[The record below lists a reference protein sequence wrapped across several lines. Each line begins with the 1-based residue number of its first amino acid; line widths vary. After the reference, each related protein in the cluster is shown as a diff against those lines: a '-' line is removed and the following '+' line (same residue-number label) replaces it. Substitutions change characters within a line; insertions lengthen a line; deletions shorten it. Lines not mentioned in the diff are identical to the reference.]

1 MNRAIDHLVLAVND
15 LEAARETYRRMGF
28 TLTPPAQHPWGTA
41 NSLVQLQGNFLE
53 LLAVADPAK
62 IPAPEP
68 GRFSFGA
75 FNQAFLRRRQGLSM
89 LVFQSS
95 DARRDQAEFAAR
107 GLQTYEPFDF
117 SRQAKL
123 PDGSLKTVAFT
134 LAFVTEPRMPDA
146 AFFTCQQHAPE
157 FFWKPEYQ
165 RHANGARAVVEVVM
179 LANDP
184 GGLAEFFGKLL
195 EPDAVSRAEGALR
208 VRLGEGA
215 LSVLDATRLAL
226 RFPGIRLRDV
236 LRKPHFAGYS
246 IAVADLDVAED
257 VLERND
263 IPAERSDDR
272 LQIAA
277 EHGFGTVIELRAAEQ
292 R

>member
-1 MNRAIDHLVLAVND
+1 MNPAIDHLVLAVND
-15 LEAARETYRRMGF
+15 LEAAREAYRRMGF
-28 TLTPPAQHPWGTA
+28 TLTPPARHPWGTA

-53 LLAVADPAK
+53 LLAIAEPDK
-62 IPAPEP
+62 IPPPEP
-68 GRFSFGA
+68 TRFSFGA
-75 FNQAFLRRRQGLSM
+75 FNQTFLKRRQGLSM

-95 DARRDQAEFAAR
+95 DARRDQAEFRAR
-107 GLQTYEPFDF
+107 GLETYEPFDF

-123 PDGSLKTVAFT
+123 PDGSIKTVAFS

-157 FFWKPEYQ
+157 YFWKPDYQ
-165 RHANGARAVVEVVM
+165 RHANGARSVVEVVM

-184 GGLAEFFGKLL
+184 GGLADFFGKLVA
-195 EPDAVSRAEGALR
+195 PDAVSRAEGALR
-208 VRLGEGA
+208 VKLGEGA
-215 LSVLDATRLAL
+215 LSVLDATRLGQ

-246 IAVADLDVAED
+246 IAVDDLDVAED
-257 VLERND
+257 VLERNG
-263 IPAERSDDR
+263 IPATRSGDR

-277 EHGFGTVIELRAAEQ
+277 EHGFGTVIELRAH
-292 R
+292 RL

>member
-1 MNRAIDHLVLAVND
+1 MKRAIDHLVLAVSD
-15 LEAARETYRRMGF
+15 LEAAREAYRRMGF
-28 TLTPPAQHPWGTA
+28 TLTPPARHPWGTA

-53 LLAVADPAK
+53 LLAVAEPEK
-62 IPAPEP
+62 IPPAEP

-75 FNQAFLRRRQGLSM
+75 FNQSYLKRRQGLSM

-95 DARRDQAEFAAR
+95 DARADQAEFRAR
-107 GLQTYEPFDF
+107 GLETYEPFDF

-123 PDGSLKTVAFT
+123 PDGSLKTVAFS

-157 FFWKPEYQ
+157 YFWKPDYQ
-165 RHANGARAVVEVVM
+165 RHANGAHAVVEVVM

-184 GGLAEFFGKLL
+184 GGLADFFGRLA
-195 EPDAVSRAEGALR
+195 EADAVSRLDGALR
-208 VRLGEGA
+208 VKLGAGA
-215 LSVLDATRLAL
+215 LSVLDATRLAQ
-226 RFPGIRLRDV
+226 RFPGIRLADV

-246 IAVADLDVAED
+246 IAVDDLDVAED
-257 VLERND
+257 VLERNGV
-263 IPAERSDDR
+263 AAARVGDR

-277 EHGFGTVIELRAAEQ
+277 EHGFGTVIELRPTGM
-292 R
+292 

>member
-15 LEAARETYRRMGF
+15 LEAARAAYGRMGF
-28 TLTPPAQHPWGTA
+28 TLTPPARHPWGTA

-53 LLAVADPAK
+53 LLTVAEPAK
-62 IPAPEP
+62 IPPPEP
-68 GRFSFGA
+68 DRFSFGA
-75 FNQAFLRRRQGLSM
+75 FNQAFLKRRQGFSM
-89 LVFQSS
+89 LVLQSG
-95 DARRDQAEFAAR
+95 DARRDHAEFKAR
-107 GLQTYEPFDF
+107 GLETYEPFDF

-123 PDGSLKTVAFT
+123 PDGSAKTVAFS

-179 LANDP
+179 HANDP
-184 GGLAEFFGKLL
+184 AGLAEFFGKLV
-195 EPDAVSRAEGALR
+195 EPAAVTRSEGALR
-208 VRLGEGA
+208 VELSDGA
-215 LSVLDATRLAL
+215 LSVLGAARLAQ
-226 RFPGIRLRDV
+226 RFPGTRLGAV

-246 IAVADLDVAED
+246 IAVEDLGAAEA
-257 VLERND
+257 LLRRND
-263 IPAERSDDR
+263 VPAARTGDR

-277 EHGFGTVIELRAAEQ
+277 EHGFGTVIELAASS
-292 R
+292 

>member
-15 LEAARETYRRMGF
+15 LEAAREAYRRMGF

-41 NSLVQLQGNFLE
+41 NSLVQLHGNFLE
-53 LLAVADPAK
+53 LLAVAEPEK

-75 FNQAFLRRRQGLSM
+75 FNQVFLKRRQGLSM

-95 DARRDQAEFAAR
+95 DARRDQAEFVER
-107 GLQTYEPFDF
+107 GLQTYEPFGF

-123 PDGSLKTVAFT
+123 PDGNLKTVAFS
-134 LAFVTEPRMPDA
+134 LAFVTEPRMPEA
-146 AFFTCQQHAPE
+146 AFFTCEQHAPE

-184 GGLAEFFGKLL
+184 GGFADFFGKLV

-208 VRLGEGA
+208 VALGDGA
-215 LSVLDATRLAL
+215 LSLLDATRLAQ
-226 RFPGIRLRDV
+226 RFAGIRLRDV

-246 IAVADLDVAED
+246 IAVEDLAVAGH
-257 VLERND
+257 VLERNGV
-263 IPAERSDDR
+263 PATRSGDR

-277 EHGFGTVIELRAAEQ
+277 EQSFGTVIELAAS

>member
-1 MNRAIDHLVLAVND
+1 MNRAVDHLVLAVND
-15 LEAARETYRRMGF
+15 LEAAREAYRRMGF

-53 LLAVADPAK
+53 LVAVAEPAK
-62 IPAPEP
+62 IPPLEP

-75 FNQAFLRRRQGLSM
+75 FNQAFLKRRQGLSM
-89 LVFQSS
+89 LVFQST
-95 DARRDQAEFAAR
+95 DARRDQAEFKAR
-107 GLQTYEPFDF
+107 GLETYEAFDF

-123 PDGSLKTVAFT
+123 PDGSLKTVAFS

-157 FFWKPEYQ
+157 IFWKPEYQ

-179 LANDP
+179 FANDP
-184 GGLAEFFGKLL
+184 RGFVEFFGKLV
-195 EPDAVSRAEGALR
+195 EPEAITRSEGLLRVALGQGALTM
-208 VRLGEGA
+208 
-215 LSVLDATRLAL
+215 LDATRLAQ
-226 RFPGIRLRDV
+226 RFTATRLGNV

-246 IAVADLDVAED
+246 IAVENLGAAE
-257 VLERND
+257 VLLRRND
-263 IPAERSDDR
+263 VPAVRNEDR
-272 LQIAA
+272 LQIAT
-277 EHGFGTVIELRAAEQ
+277 EHGLGAVIELTAA

>member
-1 MNRAIDHLVLAVND
+1 MSRAIDHLVLAVND
-15 LEAARETYRRMGF
+15 LEAAREAYRRMGF

-41 NSLVQLQGNFLE
+41 NSLAQLQGNFLE
-53 LLAVADPAK
+53 LLAVVEPDK
-62 IPAPEP
+62 IPPAEP

-75 FNQAFLRRRQGLSM
+75 FNQTFLKRRQGMSM
-89 LVFQSS
+89 LVLQSA
-95 DARRDQAEFAAR
+95 DARRDQAEFVER

-123 PDGSLKTVAFT
+123 PDGSLKTVAFS
-134 LAFVTEPRMPDA
+134 LAFATEPRMPEA

-165 RHANGARAVVEVVM
+165 RHANGGRAVVEVVM

-184 GGLAEFFGKLL
+184 GSFADFFGKLV
-195 EPDAVSRAEGALR
+195 EPGAVRRAEGALR
-208 VRLGEGA
+208 VALGDGA
-215 LSVLDATRLAL
+215 LSLLDATRLAQ

-246 IAVADLDVAED
+246 IAVDDLAIAAGI
-257 VLERND
+257 LERNG
-263 IPAERSDDR
+263 IPATRSGCR

-277 EHGFGTVIELRAAEQ
+277 EHGFGAVIELRA

>member
-15 LEAARETYRRMGF
+15 LEAARDAYRRMGF
-28 TLTPPAQHPWGTA
+28 TLTPPAQHPWGTS
-41 NSLVQLQGNFLE
+41 NGLVQLQGNFLE
-53 LLAVADPAK
+53 LLAIAEPAK
-62 IPAPEP
+62 IPPPEP

-75 FNQAFLRRRQGLSM
+75 FNQTFLKRRQGLSM
-89 LVFQSS
+89 LVFQSA
-95 DARRDQAEFAAR
+95 DARRDQAEFKAR
-107 GLQTYEPFDF
+107 GLETYEPFDF

-123 PDGSLKTVAFT
+123 PDGSFKTVAFS

-184 GGLAEFFGKLL
+184 TGFAEFFGKLV
-195 EPDAVSRAEGALR
+195 EPAAVARSEGALR
-208 VRLGEGA
+208 VRLGKGA
-215 LSVLDATRLAL
+215 LSVLDATRLSQ

-246 IAVADLDVAED
+246 IAVDNLAVAED
-257 VLERND
+257 LLKRND
-263 IPAERSDDR
+263 VPNARTGDR

-277 EHGFGTVIELRAAEQ
+277 ENGFGTVIELAAST
-292 R
+292 

>member
-15 LEAARETYRRMGF
+15 LRAAREAYRRMGF

-53 LLAVADPAK
+53 LLAVA
-62 IPAPEP
+62 EP
-68 GRFSFGA
+68 GKIGAAEPGHFSFGA
-75 FNQAFLRRRQGLSM
+75 FNQAFLKRRQGLSM
-89 LVFQSS
+89 LVFQSA
-95 DARRDQAEFAAR
+95 DARRDQAEFKAR
-107 GLQTYEPFDF
+107 GLETYEPFGF
-117 SRQAKL
+117 SRQATL
-123 PDGSLKTVAFT
+123 PDGSLKTVAFS

-165 RHANGARAVVEVVM
+165 RHANGASAVVEVVM

-184 GGLAEFFGKLL
+184 GAFGEFFGTLV
-195 EPDAVSRAEGALR
+195 EPAAVARAEGALR
-208 VRLGEGA
+208 VKLGDGA
-215 LSVLDATRLAL
+215 LSLLDATRLAQ
-226 RFPGIRLRDV
+226 RFPGTRLRDV

-246 IAVADLDVAED
+246 ITVGDLAVAESL
-257 VLERND
+257 LKRNEV
-263 IPAERSDDR
+263 PYARTRDR

-277 EHGFGTVIELRAAEQ
+277 EHGFGTVIEFAALT
-292 R
+292 

>member
-15 LEAARETYRRMGF
+15 LEATREAYRRMGF

-75 FNQAFLRRRQGLSM
+75 FNQTFLKKREGLSM
-89 LVFQSS
+89 LVFQSADS
-95 DARRDQAEFAAR
+95 RRDQAEFKAR
-107 GLQTYEPFDF
+107 GLDTYEPFEF

-123 PDGSLKTVAFT
+123 PDGSSKTVAFS

-157 FFWKPEYQ
+157 FFGKPEYQ
-165 RHANGARAVVEVVM
+165 RHANGAHSVVEVVM

-184 GGLAEFFGKLL
+184 GGFAEFFSKLV
-195 EPDAVSRAEGALR
+195 EPGAITRSEGTLR
-208 VRLGEGA
+208 VALGEGS
-215 LSVLDATRLAL
+215 LTMLDATRLPQ

-236 LRKPHFAGYS
+236 IRKPHFVGYS
-246 IAVADLDVAED
+246 IAVADLGVIED
-257 VLERND
+257 LLEQNEV
-263 IPAERSDDR
+263 PHTRSGDR

-277 EHGFGTVIELRAAEQ
+277 EHGFGAVVEFVASA
-292 R
+292 

>member
-15 LEAARETYRRMGF
+15 LEAAREAYGRMGF
-28 TLTPPAQHPWGTA
+28 TLTPPARHPWGTA

-53 LLAVADPAK
+53 LLAVAEPAK
-62 IPAPEP
+62 IVVAEP

-75 FNQAFLRRRQGLSM
+75 FNQAFLKRRQGLSM
-89 LVFQSS
+89 LVFQST
-95 DARRDQAEFAAR
+95 DAQGDQAEFAAR
-107 GLQTYEPFDF
+107 GLETYEPFGF

-123 PDGSLKTVAFT
+123 PDGSHKTVAFS

-165 RHANGARAVVEVVM
+165 GHANRAGAVIEVVM

-184 GGLAEFFGKLL
+184 GAFAEFFGKLV
-195 EPDAVSRAEGALR
+195 EPAAVARSEGELR
-208 VRLGEGA
+208 VKLGNGA
-215 LSVLDATRLAL
+215 LSLLDATRLAQ
-226 RFPGIRLRDV
+226 RFPGTRLRDV

-246 IAVADLDVAED
+246 ITVGDLAVAETL
-257 VLERND
+257 LKRNEV
-263 IPAERSDDR
+263 PYARTSDR

-277 EHGFGTVIELRAAEQ
+277 EHGLGTVIEFAALT
-292 R
+292 

>member
-1 MNRAIDHLVLAVND
+1 MSRAIDHLVLAVHD
-15 LEAARETYRRMGF
+15 LDAAREAYRRMGF

-53 LLAVADPAK
+53 LLAIADPAK
-62 IPAPEP
+62 IPPQEP
-68 GRFSFGA
+68 TRFSFGA
-75 FNQAFLRRRQGLSM
+75 FNETFLKRRQGLSM
-89 LVFQSS
+89 LVFQST
-95 DARRDQAEFAAR
+95 DARRDQAEFKAR

-123 PDGSLKTVAFT
+123 PDGSLKTVAFS
-134 LAFVTEPRMPDA
+134 LAFATEPRMPDA

-179 LANDP
+179 QANDP
-184 GGLAEFFGKLL
+184 AGFAEFFGKLV
-195 EPDAVSRAEGALR
+195 EPDAVTRAEGALQ
-208 VRLGEGA
+208 VKLGEGA
-215 LSVLDATRLAL
+215 LSMLDATRLAQ

-236 LRKPHFAGYS
+236 LRKPHFVGYS
-246 IAVADLDVAED
+246 IAVGELGTAEE
-257 VLERND
+257 LLKRNGL
-263 IPAERSDDR
+263 PAVRAGDR

-277 EHGFGTVIELRAAEQ
+277 EHGFGSVIEFQLR

>member
-1 MNRAIDHLVLAVND
+1 MKRAIDHLVLAVKD

-53 LLAVADPAK
+53 LLAVA
-62 IPAPEP
+62 EP
-68 GRFSFGA
+68 GKIVAAEPGHFSFGA
-75 FNQAFLRRRQGLSM
+75 FNQAFLKRRQGLSM
-89 LVFQSS
+89 LVFQST
-95 DARRDQAEFAAR
+95 DAPRDQAEFKAR
-107 GLQTYEPFDF
+107 GLETYEPFGF

-123 PDGSLKTVAFT
+123 PDGSLKTVAFS

-184 GGLAEFFGKLL
+184 GAFADFFGKLV
-195 EPDAVSRAEGALR
+195 EPAAVARSDGALR
-208 VRLGEGA
+208 VKLGEGA
-215 LSVLDATRLAL
+215 LSLLDATRLAQ
-226 RFPGIRLRDV
+226 RFPGTRLRDV

-246 IAVADLDVAED
+246 IAVEDPAVAED
-257 VLERND
+257 LLKRNEVPYARTGD
-263 IPAERSDDR
+263 GF
-272 LQIAA
+272 QIAA
-277 EHGFGTVIELRAAEQ
+277 EHGFGTVIELAASK
-292 R
+292 

>member
-1 MNRAIDHLVLAVND
+1 MNRAVDHLVLAVND
-15 LEAARETYRRMGF
+15 LEAAREAYRRMGF

-53 LLAVADPAK
+53 LLAVAEPEK
-62 IPAPEP
+62 IPPAEP
-68 GRFSFGA
+68 NRFSFGA
-75 FNQAFLRRRQGLSM
+75 FNQSYLKRRQGLSM

-107 GLQTYEPFDF
+107 GLATYEPFDF

-123 PDGSLKTVAFT
+123 PDGSLKTVSFS

-157 FFWKPEYQ
+157 FFWKPDYQ

-184 GGLAEFFGKLL
+184 AGLAEFFGKLI
-195 EPDAVSRAEGALR
+195 EPAAVSRSEGALK
-208 VRLGEGA
+208 VALGQGA
-215 LSVLDATRLAL
+215 LSVLDATRLAQ
-226 RFPGIRLRDV
+226 RFPGIRLRDI

-246 IAVADLDVAED
+246 IAVDDLDAAED
-257 VLERND
+257 VLKRNE
-263 IPAERSDDR
+263 IPAARAGDR

-277 EHGFGTVIELRAAEQ
+277 DHSFGAVIELTTHRP
-292 R
+292 

>member
-15 LEAARETYRRMGF
+15 LEAIRETYRRMGF
-28 TLTPPAQHPWGTA
+28 TLTPRAVHPWGTA

-53 LLAVADPAK
+53 LLAVAEPGK
-62 IPAPEP
+62 IPPAQP

-75 FNQAFLRRRQGLSM
+75 FNQSFLRRRQGLSM

-95 DARRDQAEFAAR
+95 DARRDQAEFRAR
-107 GLQTYEPFDF
+107 GLETYEPFDF
-117 SRQAKL
+117 SRAATL
-123 PDGSLKTVAFT
+123 PDGSIKTVAFS

-157 FFWKPEYQ
+157 YFWKPDYQ

-184 GGLAEFFGKLL
+184 TGLTDFFGKLV
-195 EPDAVSRAEGALR
+195 EPAAVSRSEGALR
-208 VRLGEGA
+208 VTLGEGA
-215 LSVLDATRLAL
+215 LSVLDATRLAQ
-226 RFPGIRLRDV
+226 RFPGIRLGDV

-257 VLERND
+257 VLERNG
-263 IPAERSDDR
+263 IAATRAGDR

-277 EHGFGTVIELRAAEQ
+277 EHGFGTVIELTSLR
-292 R
+292 